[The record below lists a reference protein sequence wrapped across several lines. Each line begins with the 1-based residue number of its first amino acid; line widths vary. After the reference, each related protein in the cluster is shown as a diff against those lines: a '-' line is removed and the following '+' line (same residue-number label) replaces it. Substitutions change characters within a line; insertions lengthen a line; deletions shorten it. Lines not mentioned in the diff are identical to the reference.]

1 MGRAVSCQLE
11 RDLVDVDCL
20 PIPLQVLDLTLDLA
34 VFFPGH
40 DHIPRLCALE
50 HDALPAPRP
59 EHLFDLVERASVLH
73 GPLFLSL
80 DDELGDRGRHFFIVV
95 GLHRETAPPLGHRAE
110 PGRIAEHFG
119 EGNLGV
125 DHLDQAAVVH
135 GLDRAAFGTHIASYI
150 AQKFCGG
157 DHLHRHDGF
166 ENDGLGP
173 SRRLLERHG
182 ARDLECRLGGVDL
195 VIGTVVERDLKIGEP
210 VAGDHSLIER
220 FTDAFFNRRN
230 ELLRNGAALDGVY
243 ELKALT
249 ALERTDLE
257 PHMAVLAAAAGLADV
272 FALRLGFA
280 PDGFLVRHLRAADI
294 GLYAELALHALHDDL
309 KMKFA
314 HARNNGLAGLHVTRD
329 PKGRILVGEAVERQ
343 AHLLLIGLRLGINA
357 EADDGFREVDFLED
371 YRGRRIR
378 KRVAGRGVLKA
389 HQRADLPRVDLVYL
403 LAIVRMQ
410 AHDAAYPLLLPF

>member
-11 RDLVDVDCL
+11 RDLVDVDGL

-59 EHLFDLVERASVLH
+59 EHLFDLVERASVFH

-80 DDELGDRGRHFFIVV
+80 DDVLGDRGRHFFIVV

-135 GLDRAAFGTHIASYI
+135 GLDRAAFGAHIARYI

-182 ARDLECRLGGVDL
+182 GR
-195 VIGTVVERDLKIGEP
+195 
-210 VAGDHSLIER
+210 
-220 FTDAFFNRRN
+220 
-230 ELLRNGAALDGVY
+230 
-243 ELKALT
+243 ALT
-249 ALERTDLE
+249 RTW
-257 PHMAVLAAAAGLADV
+257 PYWP
-272 FALRLGFA
+272 RP
-280 PDGFLVRHLRAADI
+280 PDGRMYLPSASASLLMVS
-294 GLYAELALHALHDDL
+294 LYATCGRPTLASTPNSRFMRSTMISRWSSPMPA
-309 KMKFA
+309 MI
-314 HARNNGLAGLHVTRD
+314 VSPVSMSPETR
-329 PKGRILVGEAVERQ
+329 KVGPSPE
-343 AHLLLIGLRLGINA
+343 
-357 EADDGFREVDFLED
+357 
-371 YRGRRIR
+371 RGRSGVRI
-378 KRVAGRGVLKA
+378 
-389 HQRADLPRVDLVYL
+389 
-403 LAIVRMQ
+403 
-410 AHDAAYPLLLPF
+410 